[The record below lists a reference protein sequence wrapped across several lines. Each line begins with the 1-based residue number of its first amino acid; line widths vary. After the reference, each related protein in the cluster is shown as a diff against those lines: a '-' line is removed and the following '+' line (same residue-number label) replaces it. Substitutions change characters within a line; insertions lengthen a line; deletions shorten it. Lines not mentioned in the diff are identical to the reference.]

1 MGQIVVSKSRESCRT
16 GSCQYLAV
24 RVNVANLFR
33 VLTVLFSKLHSLL
46 MKLFVDILFYCL
58 TACVDENTVLERFF
72 LPQWEG
78 LQ

>member
-1 MGQIVVSKSRESCRT
+1 MGQIVVFKSRESCR
-16 GSCQYLAV
+16 SCQYLA
-24 RVNVANLFR
+24 VNVANLFR
-33 VLTVLFSKLHSLL
+33 VLTVLFFKLHSLL

-58 TACVDENTVLERFF
+58 TACVDENPVLERFF

>member
-1 MGQIVVSKSRESCRT
+1 MGQIVIFKSRESCRT

-24 RVNVANLFR
+24 DVANLFR
-33 VLTVLFSKLHSLL
+33 VLTVLFFKLHSLL
-46 MKLFVDILFYCL
+46 MKLLVDILFYCL
-58 TACVDENTVLERFF
+58 TACVDENPVLERFF